1 MSVPM
6 TIERAIENLQVL
18 GWNYARSLEN
28 IGKPVPDLS
37 PLCHG
42 LAAYKMLDLEGVYG
56 WLDESVRVVVTE
68 VLNEVK
74 RRMN

>member
-1 MSVPM
+1 M

-37 PLCHG
+37 PLFHG
-42 LAAYKMLDLEGVYG
+42 LAAYEILNLKGVYA
-56 WLDESVRVVVTE
+56 WLDESVRVVLME
-68 VLNEVK
+68 VLHEVK
-74 RRMN
+74 RGMH

>member
-1 MSVPM
+1 MMPVPM

-37 PLCHG
+37 PLCR
-42 LAAYKMLDLEGVYG
+42 ALEYA
-56 WLDESVRVVVTE
+56 
-68 VLNEVK
+68 
-74 RRMN
+74 